1 MPPITS
7 LEIYFSWAAFEQK
20 ISEINLSPRLR
31 AMGGQSILFLLITL
45 FTLVIIVRIY
55 TFAGKKKMICN

>member
-31 AMGGQSILFLLITL
+31 AMGGQSILFANYAFHLGNYSTN
-45 FTLVIIVRIY
+45 IY
-55 TFAGKKKMICN
+55 LCRQEKDDM

>member
-31 AMGGQSILFLLITL
+31 AMGGQSILF
-45 FTLVIIVRIY
+45 
-55 TFAGKKKMICN
+55 C

>member
-31 AMGGQSILFLLITL
+31 AMEGKGILFANYVFHL
-45 FTLVIIVRIY
+45 
-55 TFAGKKKMICN
+55 AGYSTNMYLCRQERDGI